1 MDAGKT
7 GRITLVLRAGNSYR
21 SVQASVS
28 TNGMKSFQVNKESN
42 IERSS
47 EAFSAQAVHFDS
59 DEESNWI
66 LKWMRKQVY
75 SHEEEF
81 LQPHSNILELNA
93 GTGID
98 ALYFA
103 KMGHSVFAIDNA
115 SGMLDQLQKKIS
127 AYHFEDRIGYAR
139 CSFTQ
144 LQTLPLPAERFDHVF
159 SNFGGL
165 NCIPNLKEVIDQL
178 PRLLKP
184 GATITF
190 VIMPRVCPWE
200 IIQFFKGKVRLAF
213 RRFSS
218 SGTAASIDGHRFI
231 VYYHSPAQV
240 IRSFDDRFTLVKL
253 RGLASLSPPPS
264 FKSFPQNYPVLYRTL
279 TRWDERFAE
288 RFPLNRWAD
297 HFIVTMRYHPRHVA

>member
-1 MDAGKT
+1 
-7 GRITLVLRAGNSYR
+7 
-21 SVQASVS
+21 
-28 TNGMKSFQVNKESN
+28 MKSIQVNKESN
-42 IERSS
+42 IEHSS

-81 LQPHSNILELNA
+81 LQPH
-93 GTGID
+93 
-98 ALYFA
+98 

-253 RGLASLSPPPS
+253 RGLASLSPPPA
-264 FKSFPQNYPVLYRTL
+264 N
-279 TRWDERFAE
+279 TR
-288 RFPLNRWAD
+288 
-297 HFIVTMRYHPRHVA
+297 